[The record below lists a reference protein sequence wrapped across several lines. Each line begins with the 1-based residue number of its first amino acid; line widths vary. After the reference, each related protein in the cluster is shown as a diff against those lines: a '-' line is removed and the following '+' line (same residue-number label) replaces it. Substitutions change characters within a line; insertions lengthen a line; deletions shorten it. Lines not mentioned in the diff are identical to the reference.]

1 LTVARTGC
9 VYNETF
15 QPSQN
20 SMTSLARRR
29 LLAACALSAWG
40 FARVRDAR
48 AASDKASVALV
59 MKSLDDP
66 FVVSMI
72 EGAKNY
78 QRHYASQLDLTTRGT
93 ETDND
98 VAGQIH
104 IVESLI
110 EAKTNAIVI
119 APADS
124 KALLPV
130 AAKAIAA
137 GVIVIAIDNP
147 FDENAQDAANVVIPF
162 VGPDSRR
169 GAKLVGAYLGARLK
183 PGDEVGIIEGPANDR
198 NSQQRTV
205 GFKEAMSAANMRV
218 ADTDGGDWTVA
229 NGKAVALQ
237 MLYAHPTI
245 RGLLCAND
253 NIAMGAIDAIRI
265 AGKKGR
271 VMVTGYNNIEAVQP
285 MLDDGR
291 LLATVEQFGARQAV
305 FGVDVAVKALVEK
318 RRQRDLSPYMET
330 PVQLVTKGQPKGFR
344 LGAS

>member
-1 LTVARTGC
+1 
-9 VYNETF
+9 
-15 QPSQN
+15 
-20 SMTSLARRR
+20 MTSLVRRR
-29 LLAACALSAWG
+29 LLAACALSACA
-40 FARVRDAR
+40 FTRVRDVR
-48 AASDKASVALV
+48 AASDKATVALV

-72 EGAKNY
+72 EGARNY
-78 QRHYASQLDLTTRGT
+78 QRHYASQLDLSTNGT
-93 ETDND
+93 LTDND

-104 IVESLI
+104 IVETLI
-110 EAKTNAIVI
+110 EAKVNAIVI

-130 AAKAIAA
+130 AGKAIAA
-137 GVIVIAIDNP
+137 GIIVIAIDNP
-147 FDENAQDAANVVIPF
+147 FDDAAQDAARITIPF

-169 GAKLVGAYLGARLK
+169 GAKLAGAYLGSKLK
-183 PGDEVGIIEGPANDR
+183 AGDGVGVIGGPSNDANA
-198 NSQQRTV
+198 QQRTL
-205 GFKEAMSAANMRV
+205 GFTEAMNAAGMRI
-218 ADTDGGDWTVA
+218 ADVDSGDWTA
-229 NGKAVALQ
+229 ASGKASALE
-237 MLYAHPTI
+237 MLYAHPDL

-271 VMVTGYNNIEAVQP
+271 VLVTGYNNIDAVQP

-305 FGVDVAVKALVEK
+305 FGVDVAVKALLEK

-330 PVQLVTKGQPKGFR
+330 PVQLVTKGQAKGFR
-344 LGAS
+344 FGAS